1 MSQKNFVSHG
11 DAETVLTEF
20 ADSIKSKEP
29 KIFKGASAEWEAL
42 TAEEQAVYSV
52 RCFTDDETE
61 TTGNAW
67 KSAWSGS
74 VNMSDVD
81 GVANLVTGLT
91 SIANAKEVALVFD
104 GSNGSRSP
112 ANMVIQNINNFGCSY
127 QTNDTGSASYGTY
140 TAIEVNFSTGLIR
153 GCFRSWGWTFTKSL
167 TAVMY
172 R

>member
-1 MSQKNFVSHG
+1 MTQKNFVSHG

-42 TAEEQAVYSV
+42 TTEEQAVYSV
-52 RCFTDDETE
+52 KCITDDETE
-61 TTGNAW
+61 TTENAW

-104 GSNGSRSP
+104 SSNGSRSP
-112 ANMVIQNINNFGCSY
+112 ANMVIQNINNFGCNY

>member
-1 MSQKNFVSHG
+1 MEKKYLDENGLAQV
-11 DAETVLTEF
+11 AEYVNG
-20 ADSIKSKEP
+20 KEP
-29 KIFKGASAEWEAL
+29 KIFKGTTVEWDAL
-42 TAEEQAVYSV
+42 TAEEQAEYSV
-52 RCFTDDETE
+52 KCITDDETE